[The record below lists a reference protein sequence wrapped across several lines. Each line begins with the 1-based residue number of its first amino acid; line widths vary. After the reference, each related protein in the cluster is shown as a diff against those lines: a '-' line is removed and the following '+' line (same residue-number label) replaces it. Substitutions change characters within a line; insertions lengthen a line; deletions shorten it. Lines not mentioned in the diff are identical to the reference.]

1 MVPNIPAKVSLCSI
15 VKNEENN
22 PAGGIADFLDE
33 SLPFVNEAV
42 IVDTGSRDRTRA
54 VLESYSRR
62 FPNLNVFDTRW
73 QGFAHAR
80 NHSLDQARSEWILI
94 LDADERLTIDEY
106 LKISY
111 LIQTQDVDGF
121 YVSFTTKDRNGEIL
135 GKCESKDESRV
146 ELSGDVLPIVNMPT
160 IRLFRKTRLDGL
172 RHRYLSGPNKKGEDY
187 RERLNYTAGKYKAAN
202 ITIFHYLPT
211 LEEQELEMLE
221 RHIIEPPANRIPL
234 GRIQTV
240 KLYN

>member
-1 MVPNIPAKVSLCSI
+1 MVPNIPAKISLCTI

-22 PAGGIADFLDE
+22 HAGGIADFLDE
-33 SLPFVNEAV
+33 SLPFVNEAI

-62 FPNLNVFDTRW
+62 VPNLRVFDARW

-80 NHSLDQARSEWILI
+80 NYSLDQARSDWILI

-106 LKISY
+106 LKINY

-121 YVSFTTKDRNGEIL
+121 YVSFTTKDRNGIEL
-135 GKCESKDESRV
+135 GRCESKDENRI
-146 ELSGDVLPIVNMPT
+146 ELSGDVLPTVTMPT

-172 RHRYLSGPNKKGEDY
+172 RHRYLSTPNNKEEEPK
-187 RERLNYTAGKYKAAN
+187 ERLNYIGGKYKAAN

-234 GRIQTV
+234 GRIQPE